1 MTILPREVFVWE
13 KKRKDRKLSENTES
27 SKKRKVE
34 KVGQAHHE
42 LTLLQQLQLLAA
54 VGAERDH

>member
-1 MTILPREVFVWE
+1 MTILPKEVFVWE
-13 KKRKDRKLSENTES
+13 KERKDRKLSENTES

-42 LTLLQQLQLLAA
+42 LTLLQQL
-54 VGAERDH
+54 